1 MKRKKCLAVLL
12 CSALI
17 ACLVTGCSSS
27 SSEGATSSPEEVS
40 DSLEEAEGNSSEM
53 KGGNVTW
60 WTWSTEAAEALNQ
73 QVEYAKSNNPN
84 LNIDLQFAATND
96 YWAKLPVAIAGGT
109 GPDLYQM
116 TRPSFE
122 LYAASNQTMDLT
134 EIIENSS
141 TIQGYLDSLDP
152 VLVETYQFGGKQMG
166 IPITVESTAIAY
178 NKDLLEEAGIDL
190 KAIEDTWTW
199 EDLYD
204 IAEQLTIRNEN
215 GETTQYGFY
224 VAADRIPVWEM
235 IWSRGLEIFDET
247 GETCLFDDPEIVN
260 ILQPLADMYQAGI
273 SPNVEVTTQSSG
285 DDMFMSGK
293 IAIVTAGVWKV
304 PTYTNITT
312 FDWDVVELPLDSV
325 TGERKSSSNVLGL
338 IINPNTK
345 NLDATIA
352 LIEQL
357 VQPDCQKIYADTNN
371 AIPALESVR
380 SNYFEKD
387 VPENIEAFANALSYV
402 HPNVLSKYIPYQ
414 QFSELQNEFLKK
426 GYSGEVTMEE
436 MLKSLCAEI
445 NKVVAENVAQF
456 NG

>member
-1 MKRKKCLAVLL
+1 M
-12 CSALI
+12 
-17 ACLVTGCSSS
+17 
-27 SSEGATSSPEEVS
+27 
-40 DSLEEAEGNSSEM
+40 
-53 KGGNVTW
+53 
-60 WTWSTEAAEALNQ
+60 
-73 QVEYAKSNNPN
+73 
-84 LNIDLQFAATND
+84 
-96 YWAKLPVAIAGGT
+96 
-109 GPDLYQM
+109 
-116 TRPSFE
+116 
-122 LYAASNQTMDLT
+122 
-134 EIIENSS
+134 
-141 TIQGYLDSLDP
+141 
-152 VLVETYQFGGKQMG
+152 
-166 IPITVESTAIAY
+166 
-178 NKDLLEEAGIDL
+178 
-190 KAIEDTWTW
+190 
-199 EDLYD
+199 
-204 IAEQLTIRNEN
+204 
-215 GETTQYGFY
+215 
-224 VAADRIPVWEM
+224 AADRIPVWEM

-402 HPNVLSKYIPYQ
+402 HPNVLSQYIPYQ

>member
-1 MKRKKCLAVLL
+1 M
-12 CSALI
+12 
-17 ACLVTGCSSS
+17 
-27 SSEGATSSPEEVS
+27 
-40 DSLEEAEGNSSEM
+40 
-53 KGGNVTW
+53 
-60 WTWSTEAAEALNQ
+60 
-73 QVEYAKSNNPN
+73 
-84 LNIDLQFAATND
+84 
-96 YWAKLPVAIAGGT
+96 
-109 GPDLYQM
+109 
-116 TRPSFE
+116 
-122 LYAASNQTMDLT
+122 
-134 EIIENSS
+134 
-141 TIQGYLDSLDP
+141 
-152 VLVETYQFGGKQMG
+152 
-166 IPITVESTAIAY
+166 
-178 NKDLLEEAGIDL
+178 
-190 KAIEDTWTW
+190 
-199 EDLYD
+199 
-204 IAEQLTIRNEN
+204 
-215 GETTQYGFY
+215 
-224 VAADRIPVWEM
+224 
-235 IWSRGLEIFDET
+235 
-247 GETCLFDDPEIVN
+247 FDDPEIVN

-402 HPNVLSKYIPYQ
+402 HPNVLSQYIPYQ

-445 NKVVAENVAQF
+445 NKVVPENVAQF